1 MLATDPIPAPVA
13 GALRQTWDRARRRVL
28 PPRCSHGACRSRRL
42 ANLWTAKSP
51 LWFRGSWF
59 CSPSCAEPAIHRYLA
74 QLAWAPLPPALPPHR
89 VPLGLLLLSRGDVS
103 ESQLQLALDAQ
114 RQNQARKIGEWLQLL
129 QFVTEQQVL
138 AALGV
143 QWALPLLASPEA
155 VMPGAARL
163 LPAVLRREL
172 QLVPVRLVEAT
183 RELYLATSQRVEHTT
198 LASIEHMLGCRV
210 RPCLVSARVLRSWLS
225 PAHPDNEDL
234 AQHFV
239 RPAPLS
245 EIVRIISSYAA
256 RLRCEDVR
264 IARCGPYLWVRLGGD
279 QEPAHLLF
287 RPAESSVAS
296 LPQATAV

>member
-1 MLATDPIPAPVA
+1 MLATDTIPAPVA

-129 QFVTEQQVL
+129 RFGDASFNWCRCASSKPPGSSTWPPARESSTPPWHRSSICSAAGSGPAWSVRGSCAPGCPRRTRTTKIWHSISCDLPRFPRSSVSSQVTLPVSAVKTSAL
-138 AALGV
+138 HAVALTSGSAWAAIRNRLIFSS
-143 QWALPLLASPEA
+143 ALPNP
-155 VMPGAARL
+155 P
-163 LPAVLRREL
+163 LPHFLRPLRFKII
-172 QLVPVRLVEAT
+172 PT
-183 RELYLATSQRVEHTT
+183 R
-198 LASIEHMLGCRV
+198 
-210 RPCLVSARVLRSWLS
+210 
-225 PAHPDNEDL
+225 
-234 AQHFV
+234 F
-239 RPAPLS
+239 
-245 EIVRIISSYAA
+245 
-256 RLRCEDVR
+256 
-264 IARCGPYLWVRLGGD
+264 
-279 QEPAHLLF
+279 
-287 RPAESSVAS
+287 AER
-296 LPQATAV
+296 T